1 MKEKIYSKICLKY
14 CEVFWIRIKEKE
26 KNTHEF
32 GHRSNLLPGKKGFA
46 KAVFPDLCSNIG
58 KKINRQGKF

>member
-1 MKEKIYSKICLKY
+1 MSSAIEATFYL
-14 CEVFWIRIKEKE
+14 E
-26 KNTHEF
+26 
-32 GHRSNLLPGKKGFA
+32 KKGFA

>member
-1 MKEKIYSKICLKY
+1 MQNFLDKYKVAPCLKEKKA
-14 CEVFWIRIKEKE
+14 
-26 KNTHEF
+26 HEF
-32 GHRSNLLPGKKGFA
+32 GHKSNLLPGKKGFA